1 MTEVDAVVV
10 GGGISGL
17 TAADALHRAGHRVL
31 VLERQ
36 VHAGGNAISQ
46 RIGGFLME
54 HGPST
59 VNLAMPGVAGLAG
72 RPGLAEMRTELGPG
86 VRKRYLTKDGRLA
99 GIGLSPLAFLTSGY
113 LSFGARARLI
123 AEIWQPRGDGDAG
136 ETVAEFG
143 TRRFGAEFAER
154 VLDPL
159 VAGMFA
165 GDAGQTELG
174 FVMPAL
180 AEMERRHGSV
190 IRAVLRARL
199 NGGRMPARRLSSWRE
214 GIGTLPRALAL
225 RLGYA
230 VRTGVTVRRIARTP
244 RGFRLDTGD
253 RGAIQA
259 RAVIV
264 ATQPHVAAQMLGPI
278 APGAAE
284 ECARIAAPPLAV
296 VFLGYRRG
304 QVAHP
309 LDGLG
314 YLTPGREGRPVNG
327 GLFCSTMFA
336 GRAPA
341 GHVAIAAYVGGARA
355 PDDARL
361 PPRALIDM
369 VHRELAELVGARGEP
384 VLARVRQ
391 WPRGLPQF
399 RRGHA
404 RLVDRLRRAADDAP
418 GVFVTGN
425 YLNGVSVGA
434 CVDSALDAARRVN
447 ASLDRTADPAI
458 RPGGA
463 PAAAMAGT
471 NPPCK

>member
-1 MTEVDAVVV
+1 MTEVDAVII

-17 TAADALHRAGHRVL
+17 SAAHSLHRKGYSVL

-36 VHAGGNAISQ
+36 VRTGGNAISE
-46 RIGGFLME
+46 RFGGFLME

-59 VNLAMPGVAGLAG
+59 VNLAMPGVATLAG
-72 RPGLAEMRTELGPG
+72 RLDLAGLRTGLGSG
-86 VRKRYLTKDGRLA
+86 VRKRYLTKGARLA
-99 GIGLSPLAFLTSGY
+99 GIGLSPLAFLTSRY
-113 LSFGARARLI
+113 LSFAGRARLI
-123 AEIWQPRGDGDAG
+123 AEFWQPRGAPDAE

-143 TRRFGAEFAER
+143 TRRFGAEFSDR

-165 GDAGQTELG
+165 GNAAQTELG

-180 AEMERRHGSV
+180 AAMERGHGSI

-199 NGGRMPARRLSSWRE
+199 TGGRMPARQLSSWRD
-214 GIGTLPRALAL
+214 GIGTLPCALA
-225 RLGYA
+225 RRMGHA
-230 VRTGVTVRRIARTP
+230 VRTGVTVRRVAHAP
-244 RGFRLDTGD
+244 GGFRIDAGD
-253 RGAIQA
+253 RGAVRA

-264 ATQPHVAAQMLGPI
+264 AVQPHVAAQLLEPI
-278 APGAAE
+278 AAPAAA

-296 VFLGYRRG
+296 VYLGYRRG

-314 YLTPGREGRPVNG
+314 YLTPGNEGRPVNG
-327 GLFCSTMFA
+327 ALFCSTMFA

-341 GHVAIAAYVGGARA
+341 DHVAISAYIGGARA
-355 PDDARL
+355 PDLARQV
-361 PPRALIDM
+361 PRALIDM
-369 VHRELAELVGARGEP
+369 ARRDFAELLGVSGNP

-399 RRGHA
+399 QRGHL
-404 RLVDRLRRAADDAP
+404 RLVERLRRALGEAP

-425 YLNGVSVGA
+425 YLGGVSVGA
-434 CVDSALDAARRVN
+434 CADSALDTARRVRRFLGQ
-447 ASLDRTADPAI
+447 AAQKDIARHRPQTAAGVPA
-458 RPGGA
+458 
-463 PAAAMAGT
+463 
-471 NPPCK
+471 NPP